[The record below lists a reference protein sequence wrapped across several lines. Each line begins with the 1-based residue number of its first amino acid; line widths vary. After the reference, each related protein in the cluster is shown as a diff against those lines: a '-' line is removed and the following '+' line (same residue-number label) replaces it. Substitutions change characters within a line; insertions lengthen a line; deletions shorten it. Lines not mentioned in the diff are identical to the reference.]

1 MKLEGNSFINS
12 LVKIAPQ
19 KGGYFSSA
27 PQQIFDESAWQVGE
41 LVKSEKEVSDVM
53 RIQVV
58 KGMEV
63 EPKFKSLYVG
73 AENAF
78 VFNVLKGSGFFS
90 VTLEDPDLID
100 LVHKDR

>member
-1 MKLEGNSFINS
+1 
-12 LVKIAPQ
+12 
-19 KGGYFSSA
+19 
-27 PQQIFDESAWQVGE
+27 
-41 LVKSEKEVSDVM
+41 M

-58 KGMEV
+58 KEMEV
-63 EPKFKSLYVG
+63 EPKYKSLYVG

-90 VTLEDPDLID
+90 VTLENPDLID